1 MAINDDPPPASEPP
15 SASRAVVQGTGKP
28 EGTGKPQGTGKAAHE
43 PAEVA
48 LARRSGAESTDSTS
62 AVDPSAAVESAALA
76 AENAAVDARAVV
88 TAAERAEWAAEMAAA
103 GIVPGRRPET
113 RRSAGRKT
121 ISGVQALNYVVEAS
135 LQDWKA
141 RPVDAEQVRLL
152 DAVRECDLTINRAHA
167 ARATAIDDLA
177 RRVASTAVTGRPL
190 ARVML
195 TQQAQAAG
203 EQGRPL
209 QRWSETQAAEEGLV
223 AELGCLLRVHE
234 NTARNLLC
242 VSKTLQHD
250 LPATRA
256 RLAAG
261 LISYRHVEVIVDNA
275 LSLPA
280 DSWAAFEAEALTGSE
295 DLTVGQLKKRAVT
308 VRELSHPESIVT
320 RHKKALSHRCFSV
333 MPARDGMACLE
344 LTLSQE
350 DAAAITDRVD
360 TLARSLHNAAALEP
374 VDNRHLGQQ
383 RLDVA
388 VDLLLTG
395 VTETGLGAGV
405 QGLVNVTVPV
415 LTLMGH
421 SEAPGTLDGFGPID
435 AETARRVAATAKSFT
450 RILIHP
456 ETSAVLS
463 VGKTRYKVPADLKK
477 WLEIRDGTCRF
488 PGCTR
493 QARHSEI
500 DHTHDWQYNG
510 ETRWNNLAH
519 LCKRGHRLKTE
530 TGWTAQQTPDGV
542 LHWTSPAG
550 KHYATHPATRLG
562 PNSAASGYIPA
573 TTTAQRPIDVWADL
587 AVLTHDDPNQ
597 ADDTAPF

>member
-1 MAINDDPPPASEPP
+1 MAISDDPPPNPELPNPESPNPESPNPKSPRATGNTDRTAIDRTAIDRTATDRTAIDAS
-15 SASRAVVQGTGKP
+15 
-28 EGTGKPQGTGKAAHE
+28 
-43 PAEVA
+43 
-48 LARRSGAESTDSTS
+48 
-62 AVDPSAAVESAALA
+62 
-76 AENAAVDARAVV
+76 AENAADALAVANAASDARVAVC
-88 TAAERAEWAAEMAAA
+88 AAERAEWVAEMAAA
-103 GIVPGRRPET
+103 GIVPGKPPPT
-113 RRSAGRKT
+113 HRSARSKT
-121 ISGVQALNYVVEAS
+121 ISGVQALDYIVAAS

-141 RPVDAEQVRLL
+141 RPVDVEQVRLL
-152 DAVRECDLTINRAHA
+152 DVVRECDLAINRAHA
-167 ARATAIDDLA
+167 ERAAAVDNLA
-177 RRVASTAVTGRPL
+177 RRVASTAETGRPL
-190 ARVML
+190 PRAML
-195 TQQAQAAG
+195 TQEAQAAG
-203 EQGRPL
+203 EQGLPV
-209 QRWSETQAAEEGLV
+209 QRWSEKQAAEEGLV
-223 AELGCLLRVHE
+223 AELACLLRVHE

-242 VSKTLQHD
+242 VSKKLQHD

-256 RLAAG
+256 KLANG
-261 LISYRHVEVIVDNA
+261 SISYRHVEVIVDNA
-275 LSLPA
+275 LSLPNEA
-280 DSWAAFEAEALTGSE
+280 WCAFETEVLAGV
-295 DLTVGQLKKRAVT
+295 DNLTVGQLKKRAIT
-308 VRELSHPESIVT
+308 VRELSHPESIVK
-320 RHKKALSHRCFSV
+320 RHQKALSQRRFSV

-344 LTLSQE
+344 LTLTQE

-374 VDNRHLGQQ
+374 LDTRTLGQQ

-415 LTLMGH
+415 LTLMGL
-421 SEAPGTLDGFGPID
+421 SEEPGTLDGFGPID

-463 VGKTRYKVPADLKK
+463 VGTTRYKVPADLKK

-493 QARHSEI
+493 AARHSEI
-500 DHTHDWQYNG
+500 DHTHDWRYNG
-510 ETRWNNLAH
+510 ETRWDNLAH

-530 TGWTAQQTPDGV
+530 SGWTAEQGIDGI

-562 PNSAASGYIPA
+562 PHSAAMADERGQ
-573 TTTAQRPIDVWADL
+573 TASQRPVDIWA
-587 AVLTHDDPNQ
+587 ALTDRDDSEPDR
-597 ADDTAPF
+597 ADPTQIGDSPPF

>member
-1 MAINDDPPPASEPP
+1 MAINDDPPPNPEPP
-15 SASRAVVQGTGKP
+15 SASCAAAQGTD
-28 EGTGKPQGTGKAAHE
+28 KPQGTDKAAHE
-43 PAEVA
+43 RAEVA
-48 LARRSGAESTDSTS
+48 VAGASGAEST
-62 AVDPSAAVESAALA
+62 AAESAAEADRSEIDALA
-76 AENAAVDARAVV
+76 AENVAVDARAVV
-88 TAAERAEWAAEMAAA
+88 TAVERAEWAAEMTAA
-103 GIVPGRRPET
+103 GIVPGKPPPT

-121 ISGVQALNYVVEAS
+121 MSGVQALNYVVAAS
-135 LQDWKA
+135 LQEWKA

-152 DAVRECDLTINRAHA
+152 DAVRECDIAINRAHA
-167 ARATAIDDLA
+167 ARAAAIDDLA
-177 RRVASTAVTGRPL
+177 RWVASTAVTGRPL
-190 ARVML
+190 PRLML
-195 TQQAQAAG
+195 TQQAQEAG
-203 EQGRPL
+203 EQGLPL
-209 QRWSETQAAEEGLV
+209 QRWSEKQAAEEGLV
-223 AELGCLLRVHE
+223 AELACLLRVHE

-242 VSKTLQHD
+242 VSKLLQHD

-256 RLAAG
+256 KLDAG

-275 LSLPA
+275 LSLPGEA
-280 DSWAAFEAEALTGSE
+280 WAAFETEVLAGVD
-295 DLTVGQLKKRAVT
+295 DLTVGQVKKRAIT
-308 VRELSHPESIVT
+308 VRELSHPESIVK
-320 RHKKALSHRCFSV
+320 RHKKALSQRCFSV

-350 DAAAITDRVD
+350 DAAAINDRVD
-360 TLARSLHNAAALEP
+360 TLARSLHNAAQQHP
-374 VDNRHLGQQ
+374 VDTRTLGQQ

-415 LTLMGH
+415 LTLMGL
-421 SEAPGTLDGFGPID
+421 SDQPGTLDGFGPID

-463 VGKTRYKVPADLKK
+463 VGKTRYTVPADLKK

-493 QARHSEI
+493 QARNSEI

-510 ETRWNNLAH
+510 ETRWDNLAH
-519 LCKRGHRLKTE
+519 LCKRSHRLKTE
-530 TGWTAQQTPDGV
+530 SGWTVKQTADGIM
-542 LHWTSPAG
+542 HWTSPAG

-562 PNSAASGYIPA
+562 PSPTANEHDPA
-573 TTTAQRPIDVWADL
+573 NDPAPRPVDIWANH
-587 AVLTHDDPNQ
+587 ANPNH
-597 ADDTAPF
+597 ADRDTAPF